1 MLSDEDLMT
10 AASKG
15 DIKAFE
21 EIVRRYQASVWRV
34 AVRFIGDAADAQDIV
49 QTVFLKILES
59 APRYRNISLFKTYLF
74 RIVNTTCID
83 FSRKKRP
90 DIVKDLSEIHDGS
103 PPAMDDMIVH
113 QRKKAVRD
121 AIETLSLRYRS
132 VIVLRYDAELSI
144 RDIAAILKITEKA
157 AERLLAH
164 ARNALYV
171 RLKNKMD

>member
-1 MLSDEDLMT
+1 
-10 AASKG
+10 
-15 DIKAFE
+15 
-21 EIVRRYQASVWRV
+21 
-34 AVRFIGDAADAQDIV
+34 
-49 QTVFLKILES
+49 
-59 APRYRNISLFKTYLF
+59 
-74 RIVNTTCID
+74 
-83 FSRKKRP
+83 
-90 DIVKDLSEIHDGS
+90 
-103 PPAMDDMIVH
+103 MIVH

>member
-83 FSRKKRP
+83 NSK
-90 DIVKDLSEIHDGS
+90 
-103 PPAMDDMIVH
+103 
-113 QRKKAVRD
+113 
-121 AIETLSLRYRS
+121 
-132 VIVLRYDAELSI
+132 
-144 RDIAAILKITEKA
+144 
-157 AERLLAH
+157 
-164 ARNALYV
+164 
-171 RLKNKMD
+171 

>member
-1 MLSDEDLMT
+1 VLSDEDLMT

-15 DIKAFE
+15 DMKAFE

-34 AVRFIGDAADAQDIV
+34 AVRFSGDAATAQDIV
-49 QTVFLKILES
+49 QTVFLKIMES
-59 APRYRNISLFKTYLF
+59 APRYRTISLFKTYLF
-74 RIVNTTCID
+74 RIVTTTCID

-90 DIVKDLSEIHDGS
+90 YKITDLSEIHDES

-113 QRKKAVRD
+113 QRKETVRD

-132 VIVLRYDAELSI
+132 VIILRYDAELSI
-144 RDIAAILKITEKA
+144 RDIAGILRNTEKA
-157 AERLLAH
+157 VERLLAH
-164 ARNALYV
+164 ARNALYN

>member
-10 AASKG
+10 TASKG

-74 RIVNTTCID
+74 RIVTTTSID

-90 DIVKDLSEIHDGS
+90 DKLKDLSEIQDRS

-132 VIVLRYDAELSI
+132 VIILRYDAELSI
-144 RDIAAILKITEKA
+144 RDIAGVLKITEKA
-157 AERLLAH
+157 VERLLAH
-164 ARNALYV
+164 ARNALYI